1 MWMDNNLRQMYDVIP
16 LDPMSD
22 GTMDIVPEADD
33 SLERILIQNLEKV
46 RHSWDWENRGPE
58 MRAI

>member
-1 MWMDNNLRQMYDVIP
+1 MWMDNNLRQMYEVIP

-33 SLERILIQNLEKV
+33 SLERILIQNLEK
-46 RHSWDWENRGPE
+46 S
-58 MRAI
+58 AAFF